1 MIDIN
6 LLSTICELPG
16 APGFEQKVRAFV
28 MEQMDGVA
36 DEVRTDA
43 MGNVIA
49 IKRGKSSDKKVM
61 LASHMDEIGFMVTH
75 IEILSLDS
83 VHL

>member
-1 MIDIN
+1 MIDVS
-6 LLSTICELPG
+6 LLSTISKLPG

-28 MEQMDGVA
+28 MEQMEGVA

-43 MGNVIA
+43 LGNVIA
-49 IKRGKSSDKKVM
+49 IKKGKSSEKKVM

-75 IEILSLDS
+75 VDDD
-83 VHL
+83 